1 MAQIELNQLERDVED
16 ARERLSGNLERLRSP
31 ATISG
36 FKEALWEEVG
46 ESRDQLV
53 AKTKETVDDLVVK
66 AKESVGELVVKAKE
80 SIDELVVKT
89 TEGAGELV
97 GTTQEAIRDRAW
109 RFLAD
114 LKERAAANPAAAL
127 AIGAGLAWRIA
138 RKPPVASMLVGAG
151 VIGLMRTN
159 PQKSY
164 PGAEMASQIGDLA
177 VAVREKVE
185 QWGSDA
191 GNAVAQ
197 AGELA
202 GSVKETVEQW
212 GSDGSDAVAQAGE
225 LAGSVKGTV
234 EQWSSDAGDA
244 IWQVARA
251 TKSVSDRGS
260 ETIYGIVQDAEE
272 RDKYLLGAAAVALV
286 AAVGIAFQRR
296 VR

>member
-1 MAQIELNQLERDVED
+1 MTQTELNQLERDVED

-36 FKEALWEEVG
+36 FKDALWEEVD

-53 AKTKETVDDLVVK
+53 AMTKETVDELVVK

-80 SIDELVVKT
+80 SVDELVAKT
-89 TEGAGELV
+89 KGGAGELV
-97 GTTQEAIRDRAW
+97 ATTQEAVRDRAS

-114 LKERAAANPAAAL
+114 IKERAAANPAAVL

-138 RKPPVASMLVGAG
+138 RKPPIASMLVGAG
-151 VIGLMRTN
+151 VVGLMRTD

-164 PGAEMASQIGDLA
+164 PGAEMASQVGGLA
-177 VAVREKVE
+177 IAAKEKVE
-185 QWGSDA
+185 QWGSEA
-191 GNAVAQ
+191 G
-197 AGELA
+197 
-202 GSVKETVEQW
+202 
-212 GSDGSDAVAQAGE
+212 DAVAQAGE

-234 EQWSSDAGDA
+234 VEWSSDAGEA
-244 IWQVARA
+244 IWQVARV
-251 TKSVSDRGS
+251 TKSLSDRGS
-260 ETIYGIVQDAEE
+260 DAINDIVRDAEE

-296 VR
+296 

>member
-1 MAQIELNQLERDVED
+1 MTQIELNQLERDVED

-36 FKEALWEEVG
+36 FKDALWEEVD

-53 AKTKETVDDLVVK
+53 AKTKETVDELVVK
-66 AKESVGELVVKAKE
+66 AKESV
-80 SIDELVVKT
+80 DELVAKT
-89 TEGAGELV
+89 KEGAGELV
-97 GTTQEAIRDRAW
+97 ATTQEAVRDRAW

-114 LKERAAANPAAAL
+114 IKERAAANPAAAL

-138 RKPPVASMLVGAG
+138 RKPPIASMLVGAG

-164 PGAEMASQIGDLA
+164 PGAEMASQVGDLA
-177 VAVREKVE
+177 VAAKEKVE
-185 QWGSDA
+185 QWSSDA
-191 GNAVAQ
+191 GDVA
-197 AGELA
+197 
-202 GSVKETVEQW
+202 
-212 GSDGSDAVAQAGE
+212 AQAGE

-234 EQWSSDAGDA
+234 EQWSSDAGEA

-251 TKSVSDRGS
+251 TKSVTDRGS

-286 AAVGIAFQRR
+286 AAVGIAYQRR
-296 VR
+296 VG